1 LNLIKRT
8 KGEKIF
14 AVFNVTILCLIGIA
28 CLIPIWHCLCASI
41 SDPIQVS
48 KTRGLILWPK
58 GQMTLIGYIK
68 SFQNDSLLRGYA
80 NTFLYVI
87 LGTTFGVTLTIL
99 AGYGLSRNLMLS
111 GPIALFLTFTMMFN
125 GGIIPT
131 YMVVR
136 TLGLLNT
143 RAAIVLPTALSVFN
157 IMITRTSFKQI
168 PEGLIDAARI
178 DGAGH
183 VRILMSVVI
192 PVSKAIIAVITLF
205 SAVTIWNSW
214 FHTAIYVNKRSLYP
228 LQIVLRE
235 IVLQN
240 SQQAADA
247 SDGNELNLLQAIIRY
262 CVIMLSIVPMMV
274 LYPFIQ
280 KYFVTGVMIGSIKG

>member
-1 LNLIKRT
+1 MLKRT

-14 AVFNVTILCLIGIA
+14 AVFNVTILSLIGLA
-28 CLIPIWHCLCASI
+28 CLIPIWHCLCASF
-41 SDPIQVS
+41 SDPIEVS
-48 KTRGLILWPK
+48 KTHGLIFWPL
-58 GQMTLIGYIK
+58 GEMTTIGYAK
-68 SFQNDSLLRGYA
+68 SLQNESLVRGYG
-80 NTFLYVI
+80 NTILYVI
-87 LGTTFGVTLTIL
+87 LGTGFGVLLTIL
-99 AGYGLSRNLMLS
+99 AGYGLSRQLMF
-111 GPIALFLTFTMMFN
+111 GNAIALMLTFTMMFN

-136 TLGLLNT
+136 TLGMLDT
-143 RAAIVLPTALSVFN
+143 RWAIVLPTMLSVFN
-157 IMITRTSFKQI
+157 IMITRTSFKAI
-168 PEGLIDAARI
+168 PDGLIDAARI

-183 VRILMSVVI
+183 IRILTSIVV

-214 FHTAIYVNKRSLYP
+214 FHTAIYVRKRELYP

-240 SQQAADA
+240 SAQAADA
-247 SDGNELNLLQAIIRY
+247 GEANELNLLHAIIRY
-262 CVIMLSIVPMMV
+262 CVIMLSIVPMMI